1 MAYEP
6 SDEQR
11 AVIGSSA
18 PVVVV
23 LGGAGAGKT
32 STAAAAAAHRLKA
45 DDVAKAA
52 ARRST
57 PLGSFPQLAP
67 AQRVLF
73 LSFSR
78 TSVSQII
85 DRSSAVLGGY
95 RPRIDVMTFHGLA
108 WRVLNDFGR
117 HFGVPEPLRV
127 RSSAE
132 TNLGLGLPGL
142 TYAELIPEALRVLKT
157 PTVAEFYGR
166 RYCAVICDEFQDTSD
181 DEWEFMQAI
190 APTAQ
195 RLLLGDVN
203 QCIYAGMKQ
212 IDPAARVAE
221 ALALSGAEQVVLPPR
236 SFRDPS
242 GVLPSAALTALDRR
256 FNDPAIAEAVRTG
269 RLLVH
274 RASGTVDLETR
285 ALEVVKRERAL
296 GNSVSVYTHTNTSTA
311 ELSTAL
317 TAAGLDHEQVG
328 FTESYSD
335 GLKAQFQ
342 LLRWA
347 LLRKAKAREALA
359 VYLRSIVRGRGAND
373 QARAIVNKSDAA
385 FEEALGGVVADL
397 KSATDPA
404 ADIDL
409 ILDVLSAT
417 HGRLGFPRG
426 EETWVLANL
435 QLRRAARLLQDDRN
449 FDAVAAEVDRLRA
462 DSLVGIAAARQK
474 PVQVMNL
481 HQTKGREADV
491 TVLILQ
497 DDEYHGKET
506 EPFPTGSRLLY
517 VCMTRAR
524 QRAHI
529 VVPDQVHQLWLPLVN
544 ACIGIANKAANS
556 ASGDSS

>member
-1 MAYEP
+1 MAYGP

-11 AVIGSSA
+11 AVIDSSA

-32 STAAAAAAHRLKA
+32 STAAAAAADRLAA
-45 DDVAKAA
+45 DDATRAA
-52 ARRST
+52 ARRSA
-57 PLGSFPQLAP
+57 PLGSFRPLMP
-67 AQRVLF
+67 VQRVLF

-85 DRSSAVLGGY
+85 DRSSSVLGGY

-117 HFGVPEPLRV
+117 HFGVPQPLRV
-127 RSSAE
+127 RSSSE
-132 TNLGLGLPGL
+132 TNLGVGLPGL
-142 TYAELIPEALRVLKT
+142 TYHELIPEALRVLKV
-157 PTVAEFYGR
+157 PAVGEFYER

-181 DEWEFMQAI
+181 DEWQFMQAI

-212 IDPAARVAE
+212 IDPAARVAA
-221 ALALSGAEQVVLPPR
+221 ALALNGAEQVVLPPR

-242 GVLPSAALTALDRR
+242 GVLPAAASAALDRR
-256 FNDPAIAEAVRTG
+256 FGDAAIAEAVRTG

-274 RASGTVDLETR
+274 RASGAVDVEAK
-285 ALEVVKRERAL
+285 ALEVVKHERSM
-296 GNSVSVYTHTNTSTA
+296 GKSVSIYTHTNTSTA

-317 TAAGLDHEQVG
+317 AGAGLDHEQIG

-335 GLKAQFQ
+335 GLHAQFQ

-347 LLRKAKAREALA
+347 LLRKTKAREALA
-359 VYLRSIVRGRGAND
+359 VYLRSILRGRGAND
-373 QARAIVNKSDAA
+373 QARAIVNKSNTV
-385 FEEALGGVVADL
+385 FEAALGGVVADL
-397 KSATDPA
+397 KAATDPT
-404 ADIDL
+404 ADIDA
-409 ILDVLSAT
+409 ILDVLRAA
-417 HGRLGFPRG
+417 HARLGFPRG
-426 EETWVLANL
+426 EETWRLANR
-435 QLRRAARLLQDDRN
+435 QLRRAARLLEEDGN
-449 FDAVAAEVDRLRA
+449 VDAVAAEVDRLRA

-481 HQTKGREADV
+481 HQTKGREADT
-491 TVLILQ
+491 TVLVLQ
-497 DDEYHGKET
+497 DDEYHGRES
-506 EPFPTGSRLLY
+506 EPYPTGSRLLY

-524 QRAHI
+524 ERAHI
-529 VVPDQVHQLWLPLVN
+529 IVPDQVHQLWLPLVN
-544 ACIGIANKAANS
+544 ACIRITQGI
-556 ASGDSS
+556 SSSNGEA